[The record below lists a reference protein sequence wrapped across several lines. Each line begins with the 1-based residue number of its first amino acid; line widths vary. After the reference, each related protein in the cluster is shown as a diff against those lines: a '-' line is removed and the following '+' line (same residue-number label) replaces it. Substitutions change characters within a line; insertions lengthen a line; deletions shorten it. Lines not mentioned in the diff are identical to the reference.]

1 MKFTVVASV
10 AAAAAVASAQYNS
23 TVTAHPTSTLVAT
36 SVLTKTIT
44 SCSDNKCQEK
54 VTTVPAGNSTQPTA
68 SAPKSSGNGT
78 APSHTQPATGA
89 AAHVAGSM
97 LGAVAVGAVALLL

>member
-23 TVTAHPTSTLVAT
+23 TVTAHPTNTHIAT
-36 SVLTKTIT
+36 SVITKTIT
-44 SCSDNKCQEK
+44 SCSDNKCHA
-54 VTTVPAGNSTQPTA
+54 VATVVPADNSTTSAVPKVSGNSTV
-68 SAPKSSGNGT
+68 S
-78 APSHTQPATGA
+78 PSQTKVATGA

-97 LGAVAVGAVALLL
+97 LGAVAVGAVALLI

>member
-23 TVTAHPTSTLVAT
+23 TVTAHPTNTHVAT
-36 SVLTKTIT
+36 SVVTKTIT
-44 SCSDNKCQEK
+44 SCSDNKCHA
-54 VTTVPAGNSTQPTA
+54 VPTVVSAGNSTVKPT
-68 SAPKSSGNGT
+68 GNVTVSTGQ
-78 APSHTQPATGA
+78 AKPSTGA

-97 LGAVAVGAVALLL
+97 LGAVAVGAVALLI